1 MHVQEAAEVDVG
13 HHTKLSE
20 QAADA
25 AYSPFERQLA
35 QLEALSQV
43 APLCMAH
50 FPNLYRCAIWPSV
63 AVVVVFKYRHVGLGG
78 GYAQDGD
85 MSALMHS

>member
-1 MHVQEAAEVDVG
+1 MDVQEAAEVDVG
-13 HHTKLSE
+13 YHTKLSE

-43 APLCMAH
+43 PPLCVAH
-50 FPNLYRCAIWPSV
+50 FANLYRCAFCPTLTLVV
-63 AVVVVFKYRHVGLGG
+63 AYNYWHIGLGR
-78 GYAQDGD
+78 
-85 MSALMHS
+85 